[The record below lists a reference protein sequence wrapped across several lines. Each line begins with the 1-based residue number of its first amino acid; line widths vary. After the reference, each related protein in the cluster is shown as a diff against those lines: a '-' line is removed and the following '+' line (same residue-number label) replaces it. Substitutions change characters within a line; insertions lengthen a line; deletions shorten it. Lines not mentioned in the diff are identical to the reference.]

1 MPWHCEMGGQSKS
14 IKRLDSGQGLGD
26 PSPQGDPDN
35 RQILLFKRWHVYKLF
50 KPLSLFGHS
59 KTQGLCLLHWV
70 DLLPFLWECQLACF
84 LFCFS
89 TRVGQ
94 DVALHF
100 DAELS
105 WQFMYLCLFK
115 PVKFQPNPAVKT
127 RGIWQRKKSKL
138 PHNELQM
145 QWPGQTLKYQYPQT
159 KHVFKCCYSVN
170 QTIFYNSANSL
181 SIQFKIKWF
190 RPG

>member
-1 MPWHCEMGGQSKS
+1 MGGQSKS
-14 IKRLDSGQGLGD
+14 IKSLDSGQGLGD

-35 RQILLFKRWHVYKLF
+35 HQILLFKRWHVYKLF
-50 KPLSLFGHS
+50 EPLSLFGHS
-59 KTQGLCLLHWV
+59 QTEGLCLVHRV
-70 DLLPFLWECQLACF
+70 DLLPFLWEFQLARF

-115 PVKFQPNPAVKT
+115 PEKCCPNPAAKT
-127 RGIWQRKKSKL
+127 RGIWQRRKASFHIMDYKYSDRVKL
-138 PHNELQM
+138 CN
-145 QWPGQTLKYQYPQT
+145 QYPQT
-159 KHVFKCCYSVN
+159 EHIFECSYSVN
-170 QTIFYNSANSL
+170 LLHQCTLTFNTVWDKNGSGQVRL
-181 SIQFKIKWF
+181 
-190 RPG
+190 G